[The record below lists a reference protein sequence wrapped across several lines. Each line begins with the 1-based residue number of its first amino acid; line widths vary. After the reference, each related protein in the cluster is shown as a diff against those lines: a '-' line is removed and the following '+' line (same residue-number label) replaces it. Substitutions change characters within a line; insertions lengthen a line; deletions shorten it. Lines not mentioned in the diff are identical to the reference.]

1 MKTIVNN
8 AKMKIKNTRMKIMK
22 RKKMATKFGK

>member
-8 AKMKIKNTRMKIMK
+8 AKMKTNNMRMKIMK